1 MESMLSKV
9 YHEQKTESRKGDFFN
24 MVSKDMLEVNII
36 MTDIEIRNISKGN
49 WKRLCKERTK
59 NKAFLDLIKEN
70 SDKEKTKHIMF
81 ESLEMSEYLKENK
94 KTSLSK
100 IIFLLRSGT
109 LDIKSWNSWKYD
121 DNLCVMCDLK
131 EENITHFLECSQ
143 YGNSKIEIDEI
154 FSQNTEN
161 QFSIAEKV
169 EERMLL
175 RKKKIEAGHDSPT
188 PGSKAPT

>member
-1 MESMLSKV
+1 
-9 YHEQKTESRKGDFFN
+9 
-24 MVSKDMLEVNII
+24 
-36 MTDIEIRNISKGN
+36 
-49 WKRLCKERTK
+49 
-59 NKAFLDLIKEN
+59 
-70 SDKEKTKHIMF
+70 
-81 ESLEMSEYLKENK
+81 MSEYLKENK

-109 LDIKSWNSWKYD
+109 LDIKNWNSWKYD

-143 YGNSKIEIDEI
+143 YGNSKIEIYEI

-161 QFSIAEKV
+161 QFTIAEKV
-169 EERMLL
+169 EERILL

>member
-1 MESMLSKV
+1 MEKRLQFLKYILDESMESMLSKV

-70 SDKEKTKHIMF
+70 SDKEKTKHINF

-94 KTSLSK
+94 KNSLSK

-121 DNLCVMCDLK
+121 DNLFVMCDLK

-143 YGNSKIEIDEI
+143 YGNSKLKLMKYLAGTQKTS
-154 FSQNTEN
+154 FQ
-161 QFSIAEKV
+161 
-169 EERMLL
+169 LL
-175 RKKKIEAGHDSPT
+175 KK
-188 PGSKAPT
+188 

>member
-1 MESMLSKV
+1 
-9 YHEQKTESRKGDFFN
+9 
-24 MVSKDMLEVNII
+24 MLEVNII
-36 MTDIEIRNISKGN
+36 MTDIEIGNISKGN

-70 SDKEKTKHIMF
+70 SDKEKTKHIKI

-94 KTSLSK
+94 KNSLSK

-169 EERMLL
+169 EERILL